1 MAKIERFEDLQS
13 WQKSRQLANS
23 IYDLTECQRFA
34 KDFHL
39 RGQIQDAAGSV
50 MHNVAEGF
58 DAGTNLKFIRF
69 LKIARRSASEVQSEL
84 YLVLQRKVRVLRVLL
99 MAFLPFSP
107 SSPPLPPNGEGSLLS
122 LWERERV
129 RENWQGTIARP
140 CAVML
145 ALDRNYINQ
154 NELDSAYNL
163 ATETKRLINGMIACL
178 RKSKRSTTT

>member
-1 MAKIERFEDLQS
+1 
-13 WQKSRQLANS
+13 
-23 IYDLTECQRFA
+23 
-34 KDFHL
+34 
-39 RGQIQDAAGSV
+39 
-50 MHNVAEGF
+50 
-58 DAGTNLKFIRF
+58 
-69 LKIARRSASEVQSEL
+69 
-84 YLVLQRKVRVLRVLL
+84 